1 MGQGYSASSQWGRA
15 ALPPRG
21 GPRSSA
27 IPTPALGPLM
37 GLQVPVYS
45 QRFYEGEEA
54 L

>member
-1 MGQGYSASSQWGRA
+1 MGSRGSAATRWATLFRNSHPSS
-15 ALPPRG
+15 
-21 GPRSSA
+21 RS
-27 IPTPALGPLM
+27 PM